1 MAQSE
6 TAFGDLGPVY
16 IISYTKMT
24 RLSKAKQNSEAK
36 GGKKKKPR

>member
-6 TAFGDLGPVY
+6 TAFVGLGPVY
-16 IISYTKMT
+16 IVSYAKMT

-36 GGKKKKPR
+36 KKKNPR